1 MIVTGGNTG
10 VGMHTAKALLEHNAK
25 VYIACRNQQKAEATI
40 TELHAITG
48 KHASFLNLDL
58 ANLHSVR
65 EATEE
70 FISKE
75 NRLDILFNNGGVMA
89 PPMEQLSAGY
99 DLQFHT
105 NVLGHFYLT
114 TLLLPTL
121 LSTAKT
127 NEDGK
132 ARVVNTASSAHYVA
146 RADSLN
152 FDTFID
158 GSARWKYTTEDMYC
172 QSKFANIVF
181 SNELARRYGDHGIVS
196 TSLNPGN
203 LKTNLN
209 GHVVDWPKKLFL
221 ALLQIYPAD
230 WGALTQ
236 LWAGTSPEGAELN
249 GKFLIPWAR
258 EGKARKETEDVQLG
272 RELWTWMEEQI
283 AKLM

>member
-1 MIVTGGNTG
+1 MGQPTCPLDPINF
-10 VGMHTAKALLEHNAK
+10 K
-25 VYIACRNQQKAEATI
+25 VLCRGIMAT
-40 TELHAITG
+40 
-48 KHASFLNLDL
+48 
-58 ANLHSVR
+58 
-65 EATEE
+65 
-70 FISKE
+70 
-75 NRLDILFNNGGVMA
+75 
-89 PPMEQLSAGY
+89 PMEQLSAGY

-105 NVLGHFYLT
+105 NVLGHFYLS

-121 LSTAKT
+121 ISTART

-146 RADSLN
+146 RADPLN
-152 FDTFID
+152 FDSFID
-158 GSARWKYTTEDMYC
+158 GGARRKYTTEDMYC

-209 GHVVDWPKKLFL
+209 GHVLDWPKKLFL
-221 ALLQIYPAD
+221 ALLQIYPAE

-236 LWAGTSPEGAELN
+236 LWAGTSPEGAKLN

-258 EGKARKETEDVQLG
+258 EGKARKETDDVQLG
-272 RELWTWMEEQI
+272 RELWTWMEEQV
-283 AKLM
+283 AKLT